1 MFRLETVNE
10 LALRAISDGQGQLFT
25 KAGAMVGYQGVC
37 HFEKVLLGPQ
47 GNPLQALIGQIGR
60 RITGENIPLMK
71 VKSQGQSVSLYA
83 CEARH
88 ITVINLNMGE
98 SIAVESEDLIAFT
111 DTIQYSLKPLGVGV
125 ISQKGLFTSKLTAI
139 GPNAQVAVMTDGNPL
154 VFDTPCCVDPD
165 AMVAF
170 TGPDPGFKLDLSWK
184 NLIGQASGES
194 YMLEYK
200 QPGYKV
206 IVQPNE
212 RKSGLDIG
220 LDNHGESQ
228 HIQQNQSLGS
238 AMGNVGSALNGVGSA
253 MTGMGGA
260 MTGMGNNMGGSSS
273 GGLGSIIGQFLGQ

>member
-10 LALRAISDGQGQLFT
+10 LSLCAKGDGQGQLFT
-25 KAGAMVGYQGVC
+25 KAGAMIGYYGQC
-37 HFEKVLLGPQ
+37 HFEKVMLGPN
-47 GNPLQALIGQIGR
+47 GNPVQALLGQIGR
-60 RITGENIPLMK
+60 RLTGENIPLMK
-71 VKSQGQSVSLYA
+71 VASRGQTISYYA

-88 ITVINLNMGE
+88 VTVINLNPGQ
-98 SIAVESEDLIAFT
+98 SIAVESEDLLAFN
-111 DTIQYSLKPLGVGV
+111 DLVDYSLKPLGIGV
-125 ISQKGLFTSKLTAI
+125 ISQKGLFTSKLTGKAP
-139 GPNAQVAVMTDGNPL
+139 GAQVAVMTDGNPL

-220 LDNHGESQ
+220 IDNHGESQ
-228 HIQQNQSLGS
+228 HIQQNQSFS
-238 AMGNVGSALNGVGSA
+238 DAMGNVGDTFNNIGNAFNG
-253 MTGMGGA
+253 GG
-260 MTGMGNNMGGSSS
+260 GNG
-273 GGLGSIIGQFLGQ
+273 GGLGGMLGGIFGNR

>member
-10 LALRAISDGQGQLFT
+10 LSLCAKGDGQGQLFT
-25 KAGAMVGYQGVC
+25 KAGAMIGYYGQC
-37 HFEKVLLGPQ
+37 HFEKVMLGPN
-47 GNPLQALIGQIGR
+47 GNPVQALLGQIGR
-60 RITGENIPLMK
+60 RLTGENIPLMK
-71 VKSQGQSVSLYA
+71 VAGRGQTVSYYA

-88 ITVINLNMGE
+88 VTVINLNPGQ
-98 SIAVESEDLIAFT
+98 SIAVESEDLLAFN
-111 DTIQYSLKPLGVGV
+111 DLVDYSLKPLGIGV
-125 ISQKGLFTSKLTAI
+125 ISQKGLFTSKLTGKAP
-139 GPNAQVAVMTDGNPL
+139 GAQVAIMTDGNPL

-184 NLIGQASGES
+184 NLLGQASGES

-220 LDNHGESQ
+220 IDNHGESQ
-228 HIQQNQSLGS
+228 HIQQNQSFS
-238 AMGNVGSALNGVGSA
+238 DAMGNVGDTFNNIGNAFNG
-253 MTGMGGA
+253 GG
-260 MTGMGNNMGGSSS
+260 GNG
-273 GGLGSIIGQFLGQ
+273 GGLGGMLGGIFGNR

>member
-1 MFRLETVNE
+1 MFVLETVNE
-10 LALRAISDGQGQLFT
+10 LSLCAKGDGQGQLFT
-25 KAGAMVGYQGVC
+25 KAGAMIGYYGQC
-37 HFEKVLLGPQ
+37 HFEKVMLGPN
-47 GNPLQALIGQIGR
+47 GNPMQAILGQLGR

-71 VKSQGQSVSLYA
+71 VGGRGQTVSFYA

-88 ITVINLNMGE
+88 ITVVNLAPGQSVM
-98 SIAVESEDLIAFT
+98 VESEDLLAFN
-111 DTIQYSLKPLGVGV
+111 DAVDYGLKPLGIGV
-125 ISQKGLFTSKLTAI
+125 ISQKGLFTSKLTGK
-139 GPNAQVAVMTDGNPL
+139 GPGAQVAIMTDGNPL
-154 VFDTPCCVDPD
+154 MFDTPCCVDPD

-170 TGPDPGFKLDLSWK
+170 TGPDPTFKLDISWK

-228 HIQQNQSLGS
+228 HIQQNQSFSG
-238 AMGNVGSALNGVGSA
+238 AMGNVGDTLNNLGN
-253 MTGMGGA
+253 TFNGG
-260 MTGMGNNMGGSSS
+260 GNNA
-273 GGLGSIIGQFLGQ
+273 GGLGGMLGGIFGNR

>member
-1 MFRLETVNE
+1 MFTLETVNE
-10 LALRAISDGQGQLFT
+10 LALCAKGDGQGQLFT
-25 KAGAMVGYQGVC
+25 KAGAMIGYYGQC
-37 HFEKVLLGPQ
+37 HFEKVLLGPS
-47 GNPLQALIGQIGR
+47 GNPAQALLGQIGR

-71 VKSQGQSVSLYA
+71 VGGRGQTVSYYA
-83 CEARH
+83 CEAKH
-88 ITVINLNMGE
+88 ITVVNLAPGQ
-98 SIAVESEDLIAFT
+98 SIAVESEDLLAFN
-111 DTIQYSLKPLGVGV
+111 DAVQYSLKMLGVGV
-125 ISQKGLFTSKLTAI
+125 VSQKGLFTSQLTGK
-139 GPNAQVAVMTDGNPL
+139 GPGAQVAIMTDGNPL

-206 IVQPNE
+206 IVQPTE

-228 HIQQNQSLGS
+228 HIQNNQSLSG
-238 AMGNVGSALNGVGSA
+238 AMGNVGDTLSNLGNAFN
-253 MTGMGGA
+253 GMGG
-260 MTGMGNNMGGSSS
+260 GGNSG
-273 GGLGSIIGQFLGQ
+273 GGLGGMLGGLFGNH

>member
-1 MFRLETVNE
+1 MFLLETVNE
-10 LALRAISDGQGQLFT
+10 LALCAKSDGQGHLFT
-25 KAGAMVGYQGVC
+25 KAGAMIGYYGQC
-37 HFEKVLLGPQ
+37 HFEKVLLGPN
-47 GNPLQALIGQIGR
+47 GNPAQALLGQIGR

-71 VKSQGQSVSLYA
+71 VKGNGQTVSYYA

-88 ITVINLNMGE
+88 ITVVNLNPGQ
-98 SIAVESEDLIAFT
+98 SIMVESEDLLAFT
-111 DTIQYSLKPLGVGV
+111 DTVDYSLKMLGVGV
-125 ISQKGLFTSKLTAI
+125 ISQKGLFTSKLTGK

-170 TGPDPGFKLDLSWK
+170 TGPDPNFKLDLSWK

-194 YMLEYK
+194 YMLEYR

-212 RKSGLDIG
+212 RKSGIDVG

-228 HIQQNQSLGS
+228 HIQQNQSFTEG
-238 AMGNVGSALNGVGSA
+238 MGNVGDAFSNIGNALNGG
-253 MTGMGGA
+253 
-260 MTGMGNNMGGSSS
+260 GNNGGGIGGML
-273 GGLGSIIGQFLGQ
+273 GGLFGR